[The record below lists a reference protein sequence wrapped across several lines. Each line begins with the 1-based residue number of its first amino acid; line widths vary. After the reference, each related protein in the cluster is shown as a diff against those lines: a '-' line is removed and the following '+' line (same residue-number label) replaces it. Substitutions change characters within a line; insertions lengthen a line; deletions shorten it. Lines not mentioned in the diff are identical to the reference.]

1 MKSRLQTAVARFA
14 GHCAECGRPIV
25 RNAPIV
31 YDTKLKRTLCKACGD
46 FQAFADGDQ
55 LFAK

>member
-1 MKSRLQTAVARFA
+1 MKSRLQTVVARFP
-14 GHCAECGRPIV
+14 GHCAECGRTIA

-31 YDTKLKRTLCKACGD
+31 YDTKLKRTLCKACGEHQ
-46 FQAFADGDQ
+46 QAQEGE

>member
-1 MKSRLQTAVARFA
+1 MRERLQTAIARYD
-14 GHCAECGRPIV
+14 GVCPECRRAIV

-31 YDTKLKRTLCKACGD
+31 YDTKLKRTLCKACGEHL
-46 FQAFADGDQ
+46 QTAEGE

>member
-1 MKSRLQTAVARFA
+1 LKRLQDAVARFA
-14 GHCAECGRPIV
+14 GHCAECGRAIV

-46 FQAFADGDQ
+46 FQQTSDGE
-55 LFAK
+55 LFTKQ

>member
-1 MKSRLQTAVARFA
+1 MKSRLQETVARFA
-14 GHCAECGRPIV
+14 GHCAECGCSIA

-31 YDTKLKRTLCKACGD
+31 YDTKLKRTLCKGCGGH
-46 FQAFADGDQ
+46 QQTGEGE

>member
-1 MKSRLQTAVARFA
+1 MRSRLQTAIARFN
-14 GHCAECGRPIV
+14 GHCAACGRPIA

-31 YDTKLKRTLCKACGD
+31 YDTKLKRTLCKACGEH
-46 FQAFADGDQ
+46 QQTSEGQ

>member
-1 MKSRLQTAVARFA
+1 LKRLQAAVARFE
-14 GHCAECGRPIV
+14 GHCAECGRSIA

-46 FQAFADGDQ
+46 FESAQAGE